1 MKKKLAILL
10 VGTMIASSILAG
22 CGSKK
27 SEPTKKET
35 SGELKGDI
43 TFWHSFTQGPRM
55 EVIQQTADQFMKDN
69 PGVKIKIETF
79 SWGDFYTKWTTGLAS
94 GNVPD
99 MSTALPGHVVE
110 MMDADALEPVDDLID
125 DIGRNKFSKTALSE
139 GKKDGTCYS
148 LPLYSHAQVIWYRK
162 DLLQKAGLS
171 VPKTW
176 DEFAEAAKTLTKD
189 GVYGCSF
196 PCGSNDLM
204 VNTEQGA
211 IFYSAPLIPNYTGM
225 QFKKLLED
233 KFKIPC
239 EVENDVNCAGL
250 AEYRS
255 GAAKGSHVALILT
268 IGTGI
273 GGSIIM
279 DGEVYHG
286 FSNSAC
292 EVGYM
297 HMNDSDFQT
306 LGAASIL
313 TKKVSE
319 WKGETEKK
327 WDGYHIFEEAKKGDK
342 LCLLAIDEMVDIL
355 GEGIANICYVI
366 NPEVVV
372 LGGGIMAQ
380 EQFLKERVECAV
392 KRYLVSSIEEHT
404 KIVFAKHQNDAGM
417 LGAFYHFC
425 SLH

>member
-1 MKKKLAILL
+1 MKDSERGKEEMKKYISIDIGGTAIKYGIVSENAEVLLKKEMKTEAQKGGPAILEK
-10 VGTMIASSILAG
+10 VIGIV
-22 CGSKK
+22 
-27 SEPTKKET
+27 E
-35 SGELKGDI
+35 ELKG
-43 TFWHSFTQGPRM
+43 
-55 EVIQQTADQFMKDN
+55 EADT
-69 PGVKIKIETF
+69 GVCI
-79 SWGDFYTKWTTGLAS
+79 
-94 GNVPD
+94 
-99 MSTALPGHVVE
+99 STAG
-110 MMDADALEPVDDLID
+110 MVDIEK
-125 DIGRNKFSKTALSE
+125 GE
-139 GKKDGTCYS
+139 
-148 LPLYSHAQVIWYRK
+148 
-162 DLLQKAGLS
+162 
-171 VPKTW
+171 
-176 DEFAEAAKTLTKD
+176 
-189 GVYGCSF
+189 
-196 PCGSNDLM
+196 
-204 VNTEQGA
+204 
-211 IFYSAPLIPNYTGM
+211 IFYSAPLIPNYIGTA
-225 QFKKLLED
+225 FKKTVEER
-233 KFKIPC
+233 FGIPC

-250 AEYRS
+250 AEYKA
-255 GAAKGSHVALILT
+255 GAAAGSKAAVMLT

-273 GGSIIM
+273 GGCILLN
-279 DGEVYHG
+279 GEVFHG

>member
-1 MKKKLAILL
+1 MKKYISIDIGGTAIKYGIICENAEIMMKETMKAEKGGSAILEKVFVIVEKL
-10 VGTMIASSILAG
+10 
-22 CGSKK
+22 
-27 SEPTKKET
+27 
-35 SGELKGDI
+35 
-43 TFWHSFTQGPRM
+43 QGR
-55 EVIQQTADQFMKDN
+55 IQEK
-69 PGVKIKIETF
+69 
-79 SWGDFYTKWTTGLAS
+79 AS
-94 GNVPD
+94 GICI
-99 MSTALPGHVVE
+99 STAG
-110 MMDADALEPVDDLID
+110 
-125 DIGRNKFSKTALSE
+125 
-139 GKKDGTCYS
+139 
-148 LPLYSHAQVIWYRK
+148 
-162 DLLQKAGLS
+162 
-171 VPKTW
+171 
-176 DEFAEAAKTLTKD
+176 
-189 GVYGCSF
+189 
-196 PCGSNDLM
+196 M

-255 GAAKGSHVALILT
+255 GAAKGSNVALILT

-355 GEGIANICYVI
+355 GEGIA
-366 NPEVVV
+366 
-372 LGGGIMAQ
+372 
-380 EQFLKERVECAV
+380 
-392 KRYLVSSIEEHT
+392 SIEEHT

>member
-1 MKKKLAILL
+1 MKDSERGKEEMKKYISIDIGGTAIKYGIVSENAEVLLKKEMKTEAQKGGPAILEK
-10 VGTMIASSILAG
+10 VIGIV
-22 CGSKK
+22 
-27 SEPTKKET
+27 E
-35 SGELKGDI
+35 ELKG
-43 TFWHSFTQGPRM
+43 
-55 EVIQQTADQFMKDN
+55 EADT
-69 PGVKIKIETF
+69 GVCI
-79 SWGDFYTKWTTGLAS
+79 
-94 GNVPD
+94 
-99 MSTALPGHVVE
+99 STAG
-110 MMDADALEPVDDLID
+110 MVDIEK
-125 DIGRNKFSKTALSE
+125 GE
-139 GKKDGTCYS
+139 
-148 LPLYSHAQVIWYRK
+148 
-162 DLLQKAGLS
+162 
-171 VPKTW
+171 
-176 DEFAEAAKTLTKD
+176 
-189 GVYGCSF
+189 
-196 PCGSNDLM
+196 
-204 VNTEQGA
+204 
-211 IFYSAPLIPNYTGM
+211 IFYSAPLIPNYIGTA
-225 QFKKLLED
+225 FKKTVEER
-233 KFKIPC
+233 FGIPC

-250 AEYRS
+250 AEYKA
-255 GAAKGSHVALILT
+255 GAAAGSKAAVMLT

-273 GGSIIM
+273 GGCILLN
-279 DGEVYHG
+279 GEVFHG

-392 KRYLVSSIEEHT
+392 KRYLVSSIEEQT
-404 KIVFAKHQNDAGM
+404 KNVLIMQCA
-417 LGAFYHFC
+417 
-425 SLH
+425 